1 MRISKRSR
9 RKSKMFDSRFRDGSG
24 GDFPLRQYLR
34 CREEFTSVVVH
45 SLLYVAFVVTLVI
58 FARTLSD
65 LFSTHGAD
73 LNPWYHRGT
82 LVLMGLFILSV
93 LRRLYYKVM
102 ELREI
107 RAEMGRLEVEFR
119 NQDQ

>member
-9 RKSKMFDSRFRDGSG
+9 RKSAMFDSRFRDGSG

-34 CREEFTSVVVH
+34 CKEEFTSGLVH
-45 SLLYVAFVVTLVI
+45 SLLYVAFVVTLVV
-58 FARTLSD
+58 FSRTVNN

-73 LNPWYHRGT
+73 LNLWFRRGA
-82 LVLMGLFILSV
+82 LFVLGLFILSV
-93 LRRLYYKVM
+93 MRRLYYKVM

-107 RAEMGRLEVEFR
+107 WTEMLRLEGEFR